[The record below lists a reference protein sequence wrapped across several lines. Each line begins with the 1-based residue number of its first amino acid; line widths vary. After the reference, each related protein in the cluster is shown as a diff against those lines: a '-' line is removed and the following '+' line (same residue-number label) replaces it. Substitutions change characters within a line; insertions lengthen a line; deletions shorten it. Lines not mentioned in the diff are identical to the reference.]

1 MLRIQDLGP
10 FKETSP
16 AIDYIHIENK
26 YGPQGEGSVQQNMMV
41 ANTLSDD
48 RKVLWISLA
57 MTVNLTSMVENN
69 KPLLESE
76 IRTHVGYVFESPLD
90 KSILHDPDIVDIFAT
105 PLYQR
110 TAEMLLGNLR
120 AMGFEVVL
128 PLARPPREIVH
139 KVPA

>member
-1 MLRIQDLGP
+1 MLKIQNLGP

-26 YGPQGEGSVQQNMMV
+26 FGPQGEGAVHQNMKV

-48 RKVLWISLA
+48 RKVLWVSLA
-57 MTVNLTSMVENN
+57 MDVNVTSVANEK

-76 IRTHVGYVFESPLD
+76 IRTHVGYVFENPLD
-90 KSILHDPDIVDIFAT
+90 KSILHDPAIVDIFAT

-110 TAEMLLGNLR
+110 TAEMLLSNLR

-139 KVPA
+139 QKLG